1 MIFVVLLNEIDDL
14 MINESDFCKKVT
26 ATPLS
31 REAMS
36 TQILANNDLNH
47 LEKVLDLSAKT
58 MVRIR
63 LE

>member
-47 LEKVLDLSAKT
+47 LEKVLDPSA
-58 MVRIR
+58 
-63 LE
+63 